1 MNTEIRPA
9 ATVILMREGT
19 DTFEIFMVK
28 RSMKSSFGSL
38 YVFPGGTLDPED
50 SLPEMYQYCD
60 GLSDDQAS
68 AKLAETKMVW
78 RIGLHALENAMKRLV
93 FY

>member
-1 MNTEIRPA
+1 MNTQIRPA

-50 SLPEMYQYCD
+50 
-60 GLSDDQAS
+60 
-68 AKLAETKMVW
+68 
-78 RIGLHALENAMKRLV
+78 
-93 FY
+93 